1 MKPEPIVTESV
12 ESSSSSPLEESTE
25 MNVAEPSSEVP
36 ATGDRVEEASPAM
49 LSQSQGIG
57 VAGLRT
63 SALGSR
69 SLPSQPQSPSLVSS
83 TPLPLQQSGP
93 LPASVPLE
101 QSGNVPVQLQ
111 QSGNAPVQL
120 QRSGTIPLESEQTL
134 QDSPS
139 GPLPLS
145 RSILQPSSSIS
156 PSQQPP
162 VSLSSSQLP
171 IQDDTDLP
179 SVRSSVVAP
188 ATEDI
193 TSLDF
198 STMSK
203 SKQVFYLNG
212 LLMKSSSLLDSIPV

>member
-1 MKPEPIVTESV
+1 
-12 ESSSSSPLEESTE
+12 

-111 QSGNAPVQL
+111 QSGNAPAQL
-120 QRSGTIPLESEQTL
+120 QQ
-134 QDSPS
+134 
-139 GPLPLS
+139 
-145 RSILQPSSSIS
+145 
-156 PSQQPP
+156 
-162 VSLSSSQLP
+162 
-171 IQDDTDLP
+171 
-179 SVRSSVVAP
+179 
-188 ATEDI
+188 
-193 TSLDF
+193 
-198 STMSK
+198 
-203 SKQVFYLNG
+203 
-212 LLMKSSSLLDSIPV
+212 

>member
-1 MKPEPIVTESV
+1 
-12 ESSSSSPLEESTE
+12 

-101 QSGNVPVQLQ
+101 QSMEMFQYNFSNQEMLQ
-111 QSGNAPVQL
+111 HNSSNQEMHQYNSNDQELFHSNPNRLYKTPL
-120 QRSGTIPLESEQTL
+120 QALFRY
-134 QDSPS
+134 QD
-139 GPLPLS
+139 L
-145 RSILQPSSSIS
+145 
-156 PSQQPP
+156 
-162 VSLSSSQLP
+162 
-171 IQDDTDLP
+171 
-179 SVRSSVVAP
+179 
-188 ATEDI
+188 
-193 TSLDF
+193 F
-198 STMSK
+198 SNR
-203 SKQVFYLNG
+203 LHR
-212 LLMKSSSLLDSIPV
+212 SLLHNSRLYPCQAHNYQFKMIQISLQFALL